1 MSIIIIIDL
10 KLFLLFILWL
20 RYTYLQLSF
29 NIEML
34 LSVLICIKLNINS
47 LSSGTKN
54 ALNKLS
60 QLFEDNSEMGI
71 KDWYYLLYFHIQ
83 TTSLF

>member
-1 MSIIIIIDL
+1 MIIIIDL

-47 LSSGTKN
+47 LNSGTKN
-54 ALNKLS
+54 ALLS

-71 KDWYYLLYFHIQ
+71 KDWYYLHYFHIQ
-83 TTSLF
+83 TAPPF